1 MLICYNFMVCGVSI
15 MRNVQ
20 PLVQKAYIT
29 RDL

>member
-1 MLICYNFMVCGVSI
+1 MLICYSFMACGASI

-29 RDL
+29 LGL